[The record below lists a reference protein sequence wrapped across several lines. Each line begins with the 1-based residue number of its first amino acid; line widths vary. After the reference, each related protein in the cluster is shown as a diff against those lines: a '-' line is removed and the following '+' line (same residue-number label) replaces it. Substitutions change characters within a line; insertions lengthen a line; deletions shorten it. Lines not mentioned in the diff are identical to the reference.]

1 MAGGRQRGSDRM
13 TFVSL
18 IITVVIIILYH
29 FVHAVII
36 FTDKK
41 PTYRDYVLNLE
52 RLTVFIS
59 NKPRLESPALESEI
73 KCGSVSRSNN
83 ALFHPKLRMECNGGG
98 SDTAVK
104 ARYVYIMSTP
114 VPNRWDR
121 IFNSI
126 FCQVYVY

>member
-1 MAGGRQRGSDRM
+1 M

-18 IITVVIIILYH
+18 IITVVIIILFH

-36 FTDKK
+36 FADKK

-59 NKPRLESPALESEI
+59 NKPRLESPALESEM